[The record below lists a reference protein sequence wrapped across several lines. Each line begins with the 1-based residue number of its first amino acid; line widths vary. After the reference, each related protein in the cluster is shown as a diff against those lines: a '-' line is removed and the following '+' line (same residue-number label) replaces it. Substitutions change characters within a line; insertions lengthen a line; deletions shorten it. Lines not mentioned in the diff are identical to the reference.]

1 MVTDFENW
9 SFIHTNRGRKRMDS
23 TSESFCGNR
32 NETFRSNKSYHLPL
46 PSWKDKDIYK
56 MYINNINLE
65 LFFVNNH

>member
-32 NETFRSNKSYHLPL
+32 NETFRLNKSYHLPL
-46 PSWKDKDIYK
+46 PSWKDRY
-56 MYINNINLE
+56 L
-65 LFFVNNH
+65 